1 MFREI
6 PRFPPLRRF
15 RLILTFLE
23 LVSLNKSSTSDEWDC
38 NSCNISSTP
47 TGGDILLAIGREL
60 DDSTYPV
67 FDVTPFLGISR
78 KDLFGIG
85 ERGAD

>member
-60 DDSTYPV
+60 DDFNISRIRRYPV
-67 FDVTPFLGISR
+67 SR
-78 KDLFGIG
+78 HIAKGSIWYW
-85 ERGAD
+85 GAWC